1 MGNGVQFIDIIF
13 FALVAAFLVLQLRR
27 VLGRRDGH
35 QGGRPDPFTPQQKRE
50 QSENT
55 VVQLPGRSDESSE
68 SSEDESFLADADAD
82 ADQDTTLSA
91 GLVRIAET
99 DTDFRPEEF
108 LSGARIAFDLILG
121 AFIAGDDK
129 ALKPLVSSEVFG
141 NFARAISDRKKAGET
156 MEDSLVGIK
165 SADLMEAYMEGAIAN
180 VTIKFV
186 SEQVNVMRDENGDV
200 VSGNPNLVN
209 EVTDF
214 WTFARDTQSR
224 DPNWSLVATH
234 SSD

>member
-35 QGGRPDPFTPQQKRE
+35 QGGRPDPLTPPQKSE
-50 QSENT
+50 QAENT
-55 VVQLPGRSDESSE
+55 VVQLPDRSEE
-68 SSEDESFLADADAD
+68 SSEDESVLADTD
-82 ADQDTTLSA
+82 ADQEPTLSA
-91 GLVRIAET
+91 GLVRISEL
-99 DTDFRPEEF
+99 DPDFRPEEF

-121 AFIAGDDK
+121 AFIGGDDK
-129 ALKPLVSSEVFG
+129 ALKPLVSTEVFG

-156 MEDSLVGIK
+156 MEDSLVGIN
-165 SADLMEAYMEGAIAN
+165 SADLMEAYMEEAVAHI
-180 VTIKFV
+180 TIKFV
-186 SEQVNVMRDENGDV
+186 SEQVNVMHDENGDV

-214 WTFARDTQSR
+214 WTFARDTESR
-224 DPNWSLVATH
+224 NPNWSLVATH

>member
-1 MGNGVQFIDIIF
+1 MGNGLQFIDIIF

-35 QGGRPDPFTPQQKRE
+35 QGRRSDPLTPPSKRE
-50 QSENT
+50 QTEST
-55 VVQLPGRSDESSE
+55 VVQLPDRSGE
-68 SSEDESFLADADAD
+68 SSEDEQFLADDDAE
-82 ADQDTTLSA
+82 TTLGA
-91 GLVRIAET
+91 GLVRIAEA
-99 DTDFRPEEF
+99 DPGFRPEEF

-121 AFIAGDDK
+121 AFIAGDLK
-129 ALKPLVSSEVFG
+129 ALKPLVSAEVIG
-141 NFARAISDRKKAGET
+141 NFGRAINDREKAGET
-156 MEDSLVGIK
+156 MEDTLVGIK
-165 SADLMEAYMEGAIAN
+165 SAELVEAYMEEAVAH
-180 VTIKFV
+180 VTLKFV

-200 VSGNPNLVN
+200 VSGNPNLVT

-214 WTFARDTQSR
+214 WTFARDTRSR

>member
-35 QGGRPDPFTPQQKRE
+35 QGRRSDPLTPPLKRE
-50 QSENT
+50 QTEDT
-55 VVQLPGRSDESSE
+55 VVQLPDRSGKP
-68 SSEDESFLADADAD
+68 SEDESFVADTEAE
-82 ADQDTTLSA
+82 TTLGA
-91 GLVRIAET
+91 GLIRIAEA
-99 DTDFRPEEF
+99 DSGFQPEEF

-121 AFIAGDDK
+121 AFIAGDQK
-129 ALKPLVSSEVFG
+129 TLKPLVSAEVFG
-141 NFARAISDRKKAGET
+141 NFARAINDRGKAGET
-156 MEDSLVGIK
+156 MEDTLVGIK
-165 SADLMEAYMEGAIAN
+165 SADLVEAYMEEAVAH
-180 VTIKFV
+180 VTLKFV

-200 VSGNPNLVN
+200 VSGNPNLVT

-214 WTFARDTQSR
+214 WTFARDTRSR

>member
-1 MGNGVQFIDIIF
+1 MGNGLQFIDIIF

-35 QGGRPDPFTPQQKRE
+35 QGRRSDPLTPPSKRE
-50 QSENT
+50 QPEGT
-55 VVQLPGRSDESSE
+55 VVQLPDRSDDP
-68 SSEDESFLADADAD
+68 SEDAQFLTDADTD
-82 ADQDTTLSA
+82 AENTLGA
-91 GLVRIAET
+91 GLMRIAEA
-99 DTDFRPEEF
+99 DPGFRPEEL

-121 AFIAGDDK
+121 AFIAGDEK
-129 ALKPLVSSEVFG
+129 ALKPLVSAEVFG
-141 NFARAISDRKKAGET
+141 NFSRAINDREKAGEI
-156 MEDSLVGIK
+156 MEDTLVGIK
-165 SADLMEAYMEGAIAN
+165 SADLVEAYMEESVAH
-180 VTIKFV
+180 VTLKFV

-200 VSGNPNLVN
+200 VSGNPNLVTD
-209 EVTDF
+209 VTDF